1 MITQIKKENIAYM
14 EIVSQ
19 SEIKIINDTSSLY
32 ILFCFVVTLISLAIL
47 YDKTKKS
54 LILSC
59 ITLIGFTVV
68 VLLAYTESMCTSIN
82 KYDYKAEITVPE
94 IDSSKYTV
102 LGNTTQKIDVNIQDK
117 LTEEE
122 KKAVDKTQW
131 FILIVMFYRCMCGL
145 LWYIC
150 FVTSPPAI
158 ALDSEAGESRASP
171 LVIFGTIISIIYG
184 GGIVYLSAFPFPI

>member
-122 KKAVDKTQW
+122 RKAADKTQR
-131 FILIVMFYRCMCGL
+131 FMIIVGVCRCICGA

-150 FVTSPPAI
+150 FT
-158 ALDSEAGESRASP
+158 DS
-171 LVIFGTIISIIYG
+171 L
-184 GGIVYLSAFPFPI
+184 

>member
-122 KKAVDKTQW
+122 RKAADKTQR
-131 FILIVMFYRCMCGL
+131 FMIIVGVCRCICGA
-145 LWYIC
+145 LWYILLYRL
-150 FVTSPPAI
+150 SI
-158 ALDSEAGESRASP
+158 ALGSEEEESINNP

>member
-1 MITQIKKENIAYM
+1 M
-14 EIVSQ
+14 EILSQ
-19 SEIKIINDTSSLY
+19 SEIKIINNTSSLY
-32 ILFCFVVTLISLAIL
+32 ILFCLLVTLISLVLL
-47 YDKTKKS
+47 YDKTKKN

-59 ITLIGFTVV
+59 ITVIGFTVV

-122 KKAVDKTQW
+122 ENSLKRTTN
-131 FILIVMFYRCMCGL
+131 F
-145 LWYIC
+145 
-150 FVTSPPAI
+150 
-158 ALDSEAGESRASP
+158 
-171 LVIFGTIISIIYG
+171 TIIVTVYRIICLMIWLIYFTTF
-184 GGIVYLSAFPFPI
+184 IENSALTISFKEDSYLSLIMGLCIFLSAIGIIIVTVVYGSHPFPI

>member
-1 MITQIKKENIAYM
+1 M

-122 KKAVDKTQW
+122 ENSLKRTTN
-131 FILIVMFYRCMCGL
+131 F
-145 LWYIC
+145 
-150 FVTSPPAI
+150 
-158 ALDSEAGESRASP
+158 
-171 LVIFGTIISIIYG
+171 TIIVTVKIY
-184 GGIVYLSAFPFPI
+184 Y